1 VRPFLGSYGFYAPWF
16 WGPYG
21 YGGPYLG
28 YGYSMPAGMGKVKI
42 ETHLKD
48 AGVYIDGAFAGTT
61 SQTKDM
67 LLRAGAHNIEVRAA
81 GHPKYAERVYV
92 LSGKTLKI
100 SPGF

>member
-1 VRPFLGSYGFYAPWF
+1 MRPFAPYGFYSPWY

-42 ETHLKD
+42 ETKLKD
-48 AGVYIDGAFAGTT
+48 AGVYIDGAYAGTT

-67 LLRAGAHNIEVRAA
+67 LLRAGAHNIEVQAA

-92 LSGKTLKI
+92 LSGKTLKL